1 MTPSDRGPRRS
12 LRDRAREQREH
23 DASPRST
30 NSSGE
35 RVFLIG
41 IDARHGPKRDG
52 PSSPDPDALAP
63 ASVDDDL
70 NLAAPPFP
78 RRTRASHLTPGL
90 RAARAAAHAT
100 DSAKLSRTPEFS
112 AEESLNE
119 LRELAISAGA
129 TIAGEFL
136 QYRDR
141 LDPATLIGKGKL
153 EEIAAA
159 VAAQEVNVVI
169 FDHELSPSQQRNIE
183 RIVETRVVDRTQLI
197 LDIFARAARTREGQ
211 LQVELAQL
219 HYMLPRLG
227 GRGIEM
233 SQLGG
238 GIGTRGPGETQLETD
253 RRKINRRIRHLES
266 QIEEVR
272 RNRAQQRQRREAAP
286 IATVALVG
294 YTNAGKSTTF
304 NAITKAGVFESAKM
318 FATLDPTI
326 RAIQL
331 PSKRRVLLS
340 DTVGFIRHLPHTLVT
355 AFRATLEEVERAA
368 IILHVSD
375 ATSPILPEQDA
386 QVMEVLRELGADRK
400 PRIHVM
406 NKVDLLEPRQRES
419 LIDTPLPHSPVPSN
433 VAPASSAAGRGLV
446 PHPRA
451 GEAEARVGG
460 SDFSGGVPFKPGV
473 GLGGEQAGE
482 GQSGA
487 PFKPDIG
494 LSGGEREAL
503 VPHLRA
509 GEAEAR
515 VGNGDSNSPKKISV
529 DQRKSAAN
537 AFDSDFDFHSRKIGV
552 NPRESAANAFDSDF
566 DFHSRKISVNPRESA
581 ANGFALVGTAPA
593 VHISAATG
601 QGLTALLE
609 YIDAMLED
617 DPLRR
622 VHLRIPQ
629 SEGKVLSQ
637 IEAGARIFSRKYADG
652 AVVLDIQAP
661 ESLVRK
667 VREWMVPK

>member
-12 LRDRAREQREH
+12 LRDRARQHEE
-23 DASPRST
+23 SSRST
-30 NSSGE
+30 SAGGE

-41 IDARHGPKRDG
+41 IDARHAQPRDG
-52 PSSPDPDALAP
+52 ASTPDSDD
-63 ASVDDDL
+63 STTSRTRNDDL
-70 NLAAPPFP
+70 EEGASPFP
-78 RRTRASHLTPGL
+78 KGGWAGRSARKLTPGV
-90 RAARAAAHAT
+90 RAARNAAHLT
-100 DSAKLSRTPEFS
+100 TESAKSARTPEFS
-112 AEESLNE
+112 AEESLGE
-119 LRELAISAGA
+119 LRELAVSAGA
-129 TIAGEFL
+129 SIAGEFL

-153 EEIAAA
+153 EEIAGA
-159 VAAQEVNVVI
+159 VASQDVACVI

-183 RIVETRVVDRTQLI
+183 RIVHARVVDRTQLI
-197 LDIFARAARTREGQ
+197 LDIFAHAARTREGQ

-219 HYMLPRLG
+219 HYLLPRLG

-304 NAITKAGVFESAKM
+304 NAVTKAGVFESAKM

-326 RAIQL
+326 RAVQL

-400 PRIHVM
+400 LRIHVM

-419 LIDTPLPHSPVPSN
+419 LIDEEHT
-433 VAPASSAAGRGLV
+433 
-446 PHPRA
+446 
-451 GEAEARVGG
+451 
-460 SDFSGGVPFKPGV
+460 
-473 GLGGEQAGE
+473 
-482 GQSGA
+482 
-487 PFKPDIG
+487 
-494 LSGGEREAL
+494 
-503 VPHLRA
+503 
-509 GEAEAR
+509 
-515 VGNGDSNSPKKISV
+515 
-529 DQRKSAAN
+529 
-537 AFDSDFDFHSRKIGV
+537 
-552 NPRESAANAFDSDF
+552 
-566 DFHSRKISVNPRESA
+566 
-581 ANGFALVGTAPA
+581 

-601 QGLTALLE
+601 QGLTTLLE
-609 YIDAMLED
+609 HIDALLED

-622 VHLRIPQ
+622 VHVRVPQ
-629 SEGKVLSQ
+629 SEGKALSQ
-637 IEAGARIFSRKYADG
+637 IEAGARIYARKYADG
-652 AVVLDIQAP
+652 MVEMEIQAP
-661 ESLVRK
+661 ESVVRK
-667 VREWMVPK
+667 VREWVVGKEKPVRGSSATTHPE